1 MNNIEQFIEM
11 CIHKNTGKLVKTA
24 DDNIL
29 TLDISPLEL
38 LYVIIEIE
46 QKYAIPAKDIISNTT
61 VDSFTIR
68 QISQAIYE
76 KKMVINA

>member
-11 CIHKNTGKLVKTA
+11 CILKNTGKLVK
-24 DDNIL
+24 N
-29 TLDISPLEL
+29 
-38 LYVIIEIE
+38 
-46 QKYAIPAKDIISNTT
+46 AIPAKDIISNTT

-76 KKMVINA
+76 VINA

>member
-1 MNNIEQFIEM
+1 MNNIEEFVGN
-11 CIHKNTGKLVKTA
+11 CILRNTGKLVVNA

-29 TLDISPLEL
+29 KLDISPLEL

-46 QKYAIPAKDIISNTT
+46 QKYGIPAKDIINNTT

-68 QISQAIYE
+68 HISQIIYE